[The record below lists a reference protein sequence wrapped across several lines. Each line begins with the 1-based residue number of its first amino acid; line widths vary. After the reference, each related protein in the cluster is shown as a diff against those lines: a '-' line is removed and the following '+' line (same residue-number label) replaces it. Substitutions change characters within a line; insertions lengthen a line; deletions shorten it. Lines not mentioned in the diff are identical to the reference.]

1 MINKKYKFLIL
12 VFLLLFSFFYSKAIN
27 VYDTTNYRYEIGY
40 LKNYYESKPDSLF
53 PEKLKQI
60 IGIIQDKKI
69 KESIENTKEYLFE
82 INVNQTLY
90 YLKTLIDSLK
100 KEKEKYNIY
109 REIKTTSKDSSIQHY
124 DSVGIGSSDSSFV
137 DFLDQLFQEE
147 SEDTIKNKHR
157 ERVAT
162 TKYFPDS
169 LIIAIE
175 EVKNKIEKDSV
186 FLWLSEYQNDTVEL
200 YIKNLENDSTLIK
213 LYEGNME
220 LINFNITDFWGSE
233 ISAVVREI
241 KQNSFKL
248 LVDDTPEIDNKAGE
262 KAKELLEK
270 QKEKHKFIFDKQLK
284 ERKVPDLSN
293 PWSFYGNAG
302 LDATQ
307 ILLHQW
313 NKGGQSSIA
322 FLGNVELYLKY
333 KRHKHNLDS
342 YAKFKLGLIRQ
353 GEYSDKKAHFETNND
368 RIDLQLKYGY
378 QAFAKKISATLFS
391 NFKTQFAPS
400 YNYLSDTSKTL
411 VSQFFSPAYLTF
423 AIGVDYKPK
432 SNMSIFFSPLTA
444 KTTVVLNPEIDET
457 KYGLSKGKTNR
468 TEIGTIFKGNFKNKI
483 WKNILMENTLELFI
497 NYIHK
502 PENID
507 INWEMK
513 LIFPIND
520 YIKTTFSTHFIYDD
534 DEKVTKKGKDNIF
547 YESKGGQFK
556 QMLMIGFYVFF

>member
-1 MINKKYKFLIL
+1 MTNKKYKFLIL
-12 VFLLLFSFFYSKAIN
+12 VFLLLLNFLHSKAIN
-27 VYDTTNYRYEIGY
+27 SYDTTNYKSQIDY
-40 LKNYYESKPDSLF
+40 LKTYYESKPDSLF

-60 IGIIQDKKI
+60 IDIIQDEKLKK
-69 KESIENTKEYLFE
+69 SIENTKEYLFE

-90 YLKTLIDSLK
+90 YLKNLVDSLK

-109 REIKTTSKDSSIQHY
+109 REIKTTSKDSSIQYY
-124 DSVGIGSSDSSFV
+124 DSVGIGSADSSFV
-137 DFLDQLFQEE
+137 DFLDQLFQEK
-147 SEDTIKNKHR
+147 SKDTTNIKHT

-162 TKYFPDS
+162 KKYFPDS

-175 EVKNKIEKDSV
+175 EIKNKIEKDSV

-213 LYEGNME
+213 LYENNME
-220 LINFNITDFWGSE
+220 LINFNISDFWGTE
-233 ISAVVREI
+233 VSAVVREI

-248 LVDDTPEIDNKAGE
+248 LIDDTPEIDNQAEE
-262 KAKELLEK
+262 KARRLLEN
-270 QKEKHKFIFDKQLK
+270 QKEKHQFAFDTHLEKIK
-284 ERKVPDLSN
+284 IPDLSN

-432 SNMSIFFSPLTA
+432 SNMSLFFSPLTA

-457 KYGLSKGKTNR
+457 KYGLDKGKTNR

-483 WKNILMENTLELFI
+483 WKDILMENTLELFI

-507 INWEMK
+507 VNWEMK

-534 DEKVTKKGKDNIF
+534 DEKVTKKGKDNTF

>member
-1 MINKKYKFLIL
+1 MISRVYK
-12 VFLLLFSFFYSKAIN
+12 FLLLFFLLLLFFSHSKALNI
-27 VYDTTNYRYEIGY
+27 YDTTNYKSQANY
-40 LKNYYESKPDSLF
+40 LKTYYKKKPDSLF
-53 PEKLKQI
+53 PEHLKQI
-60 IGIIQDKKI
+60 IQIIENKKI
-69 KESIENTKEYLFE
+69 QKSVENTKKYLFQ
-82 INVNQTLY
+82 IDVNQMLHYLQTLV
-90 YLKTLIDSLK
+90 DSLK

-109 REIKTTSKDSSIQHY
+109 REIKTISKNASIQYY

-137 DFLDQLFQEE
+137 DFLDQLLQEE
-147 SEDTIKNKHR
+147 DTLTDKPVEISP
-157 ERVAT
+157 T
-162 TKYFPDS
+162 TTYFPDS
-169 LIIAIE
+169 LITAIRAI
-175 EVKNKIEKDSV
+175 KRHIENDSV
-186 FLWLSEYQNDTVEL
+186 FLWLGKHQNDTIEL
-200 YIKNLENDSTLIK
+200 YIRNLENDSTLIK
-213 LYEGNME
+213 LYDNNME
-220 LINFNITDFWGSE
+220 LINFNITDFWGTE

-248 LVDDTPEIDNKAGE
+248 LIDDTPEIENKAGE
-262 KAKELLEK
+262 KAKQLLEK
-270 QKEKHKFIFDKQLK
+270 QKEKHRFTFDTQLEK
-284 ERKVPDLSN
+284 RQVPDLSN

-322 FLGNVELYLKY
+322 FLANVELYLKY
-333 KRHKHNLDS
+333 KKYKHNLDS

-353 GEYSDKKAHFETNND
+353 GEYRDKKAHFETNND

-378 QAFAKKISATLFS
+378 QAFGKKISATFFG

-400 YNYLSDTSKTL
+400 YNYLSDTSKIL

-423 AIGVDYKPK
+423 AIGIDYKPK

-444 KTTVVLNPEIDET
+444 KTTTVLNPEIDET
-457 KYGLSKGKTNR
+457 KYGLEKGKTYRN
-468 TEIGTIFKGNFKNKI
+468 EIGTIFKGYLKNKV
-483 WKNILMENTLELFI
+483 WGNIIMENTLELFS
-497 NYIHK
+497 NYVHK
-502 PENID
+502 PQNID

-513 LIFPIND
+513 LLFPIND

-534 DEKVTKKGKDNIF
+534 DEKITKKNKDNIL